1 MTISRKRSYTPQ
13 LADEG
18 TKRPKHGLEDSE
30 AIVRG
35 NFIDLTL
42 EDEDRCDNAHVA
54 GALEATTS
62 TRVNGSSIDH
72 TSRLPLSYPSP
83 IVGKAYD
90 TCFGMLC
97 MRATASDEG
106 QLPIGCTPASLI
118 FEHDVVRVVTGAGKR
133 VAILVAKALWSL
145 TNKFPVTLQATIC
158 GRKPKSAVT
167 KSRLNKRTTSQLAT
181 TQIKYYSL
189 RVFIYGFLGQKQ
201 QIGDFLAGKE
211 LFLQHPHP
219 SEMDSSVKYL
229 NPQYLLPPGKKDMP
243 PPSQLSMSTCC
254 AGRESALGEE
264 ETAKIYEIFDTA
276 SASKGIQLN
285 IEPSMRLTTALK
297 RHQVEALI
305 FMVEK
310 ETGIFENS
318 QFPSIWQPFRC
329 PSGEIR
335 YQNIVTKLFS
345 MERPAPVGG
354 GILADDMGLGK
365 TLSSL
370 ALVCN
375 SLDRHQKTTLAGVPK
390 GTLIVTP
397 MSTISGWESQIK
409 RHINPERIRWLT
421 YHGHKRHELTGNLDT
436 YDVVLTTYDTLNVE
450 GEKGLLHNH
459 EWQRIILDEA
469 HRIRN
474 SSSKT
479 YRIVCSL
486 QAQYRWCLTGTPI
499 QNRLADYGAL
509 LEFIQAPPFESR
521 GSFERMIVGSISE
534 NKRRSFDLLRNVVTA
549 TCLRRTKRNSATELC
564 LPQKTELVE
573 RVHMDKEDREPYE
586 FFKRY
591 SFLTAGKAMSS
602 HKRTGTNILVLIGLL
617 RLICDHGVALLP
629 KAALIAW
636 HERDD
641 TSLTWRT
648 LESETIKCTICAQ
661 PVEEYR
667 SGESLVE
674 EAGCGH
680 PICGICATETDSQ
693 PPCPK
698 CEANECRSSSPTPT
712 SFTHPLSVGYA
723 PSAKIRALL
732 RNITKSRSISDEKG
746 VQTKFVIFSYW
757 TKMLDL
763 IATALTENHLTFRRI
778 DGRSSLSQRKEA
790 LGVFGSDP
798 QCIIML
804 ASIGAAGEGIDLT
817 AANSIHIVEPQ
828 WNPMAEAQAIDRVH
842 RIGQERD
849 VEVVRYIT
857 SESIESY
864 VQWIQSDKLR
874 LINKALSPAEQGAE
888 KVTEKRWKKMLQYLE

>member
-1 MTISRKRSYTPQ
+1 MTISRKRSCTPR

-18 TKRPKHGLEDSE
+18 TKKPRHGLEDSE

-42 EDEDRCDNAHVA
+42 EDEDRGENTHVA

-83 IVGKAYD
+83 VVGKAYD

-118 FEHDVVRVVTGAGKR
+118 FEHDVVRVVTGADKR
-133 VAILVAKALWSL
+133 VAILVAKELWSL

-167 KSRLNKRTTSQLAT
+167 KSRLNKRTNSQIAT

-189 RVFIYGFLGQKQ
+189 RVFIYGFLGQKE

-219 SEMDSSVKYL
+219 SEMDSSVKYF

-243 PPSQLSMSTCC
+243 PPSQLSISTCC

-276 SASKGIQLN
+276 SASKGIKLN
-285 IEPSMRLTTALK
+285 IEPSIRLTTALK
-297 RHQVEALI
+297 KHQLEALI

-310 ETGIFENS
+310 ETGVFDNS
-318 QFPSIWQPFRC
+318 QFPSIWVPFGG

-397 MSTISGWESQIK
+397 KSTIYGWESQIK
-409 RHINPERIRWLT
+409 RHIHSERIQWLT
-421 YHGHKRHELTGNLDT
+421 YHGHKRHELTGSLEV
-436 YDVVLTTYDTLNVE
+436 YDVVLTTYDTLNAE
-450 GEKGLLHNH
+450 GEEGLLHNH

-499 QNRLADYGAL
+499 QNRLADFGAL
-509 LEFIQAPPFESR
+509 LEFIQVPPFESQ
-521 GSFERMIVGSISE
+521 GSFERLIVSSISE
-534 NKRRSFDLLRNVVTA
+534 KKNRSFDLLRNVVTA
-549 TCLRRTKRNSATELC
+549 TCLRRTKTNSAAELR
-564 LPQKTELVE
+564 LPRKTELVE

-591 SFLTAGKAMSS
+591 SFLTAGKAISS
-602 HKRTGTNILVLIGLL
+602 HKRTGTNILVLIALL

-667 SGESLVE
+667 SSESLVE